1 MNRDTF
7 MTYIDRFN
15 RADLEGLRPFWAADV
30 ELRLPPGQIGGP
42 ARLMH
47 GPDEIIRSYRKSF
60 EFIHERLRIDYLAI
74 DGECIAAE
82 MYTEFEAHRDHPG
95 FSMRPLRKGDV
106 FVMTNFVHYD
116 LKDDLFWRIRVAR
129 YTQDATRCAPQT

>member
-7 MTYIDRFN
+7 MTYIQRFN
-15 RADLEGLRPFWAADV
+15 QADLDGLRPFWAPDV
-30 ELRLPPGQIGGP
+30 ELRLPPAQMGGP
-42 ARLMH
+42 ARLLS
-47 GPDEIIRSYRKSF
+47 GPEEIVRSYRRSF

-74 DGECIAAE
+74 DGDRIAAE

-95 FSMRPLRKGDV
+95 FSMHPLRKGDV

-116 LKDDLFWRIRVAR
+116 LKDDRFWRIRVAR
-129 YTQDATRCAPQT
+129 YTQDASRCAPAA